1 MNCLLDKE
9 RVIKYPCSP
18 NCHLFGDCLV
28 EFEKQLQNEKI
39 YLEKEAL
46 RIAYEKSCQKNN
58 HVVEGA
64 SAIHAQ
70 EHRHILHIL
79 DKQPAADV
87 EVVKHGRWIDRYD
100 GEYVNPLY
108 ECSECKESALY
119 EYRVNN
125 RGGYFTVQVLSAH
138 CPNCGAKMDWEE
150 EV

>member
-9 RVIKYPCSP
+9 RVIKYPCSS

-58 HVVEGA
+58 HVVKGA

-87 EVVKHGRWIDRYD
+87 VAVVRCKDCKHRIDDKDFVR
-100 GEYVNPLY
+100 GHFCVKRPSN
-108 ECSECKESALY
+108 
-119 EYRVNN
+119 
-125 RGGYFTVQVLSAH
+125 GGYFCEDNDFCSYGERKIDNGH
-138 CPNCGAKMDWEE
+138 S
-150 EV
+150 